1 MPSYLVVANETLGGA
16 HLLSAVRER
25 KRAGDCRFH
34 VIVPATHPNEHAT
47 WTEGDAKAL
56 AQERLDRALAAFQE
70 LGAPATGEVGD
81 ERPIQAIAD
90 VLMREPFDEIILS
103 TLPPGMSR
111 WLKMDLPHRV
121 EAVYGLPVTHI
132 IGQPMFECSSL
143 GRCLL
148 SPPGATASTPRTDR
162 AHRARR

>member
-1 MPSYLVVANETLGGA
+1 MPSYLVVANQTLGGA

-25 KRAGDCRFH
+25 MRAGDCRFH
-34 VIVPATHPNEHAT
+34 VIVPATHAREHAT
-47 WTEGDAKAL
+47 WTEGDAQAL
-56 AQERLDRALAAFQE
+56 AQERLDRALAAFRE

-121 EAVYGLPVTHI
+121 EAAYGLPVTHI
-132 IGQPMFECSSL
+132 IGQP
-143 GRCLL
+143 
-148 SPPGATASTPRTDR
+148 SPAHGATP
-162 AHRARR
+162 